1 MPSYKPHIELLESA
15 FLDLIRSVPT
25 ITDVSIP
32 NSTARSAVADYVD
45 VDGIAELH
53 GFEPR
58 LTTPSKE
65 QWILIVQTRVS
76 GDPRLVRESCMRLK
90 EEIKKTNKERL
101 YPVVAATYISKRA
114 AEICREMNVGYLD
127 LSGNC
132 RLAFDSVFI
141 ERQVLENK
149 NIEKRP
155 LRSLFSAKSSRL
167 ARLLLEDPN
176 QYWQVQRLA
185 KEAKI
190 SLGLA
195 SKVKHKLLEQDFVSE
210 SSLGIKILDPERLL
224 VAWSQEYSYKDN
236 LIFEC
241 YAQGGMNENEGKLYE
256 YC

>member
-90 EEIKKTNKERL
+90 EEIKKTEQRETLPGSGSHL
-101 YPVVAATYISKRA
+101 YQQACSGDLPRN
-114 AEICREMNVGYLD
+114 ECW
-127 LSGNC
+127 LSGP
-132 RLAFDSVFI
+132 V
-141 ERQVLENK
+141 
-149 NIEKRP
+149 
-155 LRSLFSAKSSRL
+155 
-167 ARLLLEDPN
+167 
-176 QYWQVQRLA
+176 W
-185 KEAKI
+185 
-190 SLGLA
+190 
-195 SKVKHKLLEQDFVSE
+195 
-210 SSLGIKILDPERLL
+210 
-224 VAWSQEYSYKDN
+224 
-236 LIFEC
+236 
-241 YAQGGMNENEGKLYE
+241 
-256 YC
+256 